1 MFTEKVKDLLL
12 TKQESG
18 SRPEPT
24 RMSVKSQEALK
35 EFMKASPVIEST
47 TDVDVTTSGLNP
59 DASKKQDKDIK
70 KSGKLPPSRLIKSLW
85 KNLRTSN
92 LNLIHAFVKTDQTC
106 LINRTVEI
114 E

>member
-47 TDVDVTTSGLNP
+47 TDVDVTTSSLNP

-85 KNLRTSN
+85 K
-92 LNLIHAFVKTDQTC
+92 I
-106 LINRTVEI
+106 
-114 E
+114 